1 MFTSRLLLF
10 CVNLTWLAL
19 CAFSSYELMAFFN
32 SRKFL
37 AIIICCILSF
47 LHPILLELLLK
58 IYFNVSIHPDS
69 SLSYFSFIPSFFSF
83 LSSLPSFLNI
93 LCNLLSSISHFI
105 NRCFYCVQSVY
116 SLQWSLFSSAFNL
129 YKKFIFKISNG
140 FLDAFIHTSF
150 KFFDFFIHNFELLFN
165 LDTSPFLFFQRY
177 IK

>member
-1 MFTSRLLLF
+1 MSQFIPTLLF
-10 CVNLTWLAL
+10 HIFHL
-19 CAFSSYELMAFFN
+19 
-32 SRKFL
+32 FL
-37 AIIICCILSF
+37 L
-47 LHPILLELLLK
+47 
-58 IYFNVSIHPDS
+58 
-69 SLSYFSFIPSFFSF
+69 SF

-93 LCNLLSSISHFI
+93 LCNLLSSVSHFI
-105 NRCFYCVQSVY
+105 NHCFYCVQSIY
-116 SLQWSLFSSAFNL
+116 SLHWSLFFFSGFNL